1 MARVVNRVDTVS
13 GGIEAV
19 AIKNLQTILRSR
31 GISAEALFSKY
42 DLDGNG
48 SLNLD
53 EFEAALSSIT
63 GQKAPGAI
71 VTAIFSVLDS
81 DGNGSIDL
89 QEILVL
95 VESGPSE
102 SYVSGNSLTVSGHPN
117 ELYNGTYTP
126 NGEMNGKPLFINQN
140 GARMYFYNAGSGGA
154 SSWSLDDREQSGN
167 QDYYRGGW
175 TRPPASGDLPLGTRR
190 WVGVGRINVE
200 MASSATADNAVERD
214 ASTETKSYSDSD
226 EKEQNYGNSEIEVI
240 EEDDPSQLMGDVSND
255 FTDIIGAL
263 EASEFSTVESLQTA
277 REAADSQ
284 AESKISKLPSI
295 FQNPARELWK
305 AKADSFQSIATS
317 RMLSSADVALG
328 ISAAAI
334 GSAAISSI
342 ESEDTQ
348 IGESEEVEAP
358 AETKSMPD
366 PVEQSQTTPPED
378 PQVSKPES
386 ENDTIRSIIESFSSA
401 RMLSEQNSL
410 KEKFSGTQVNILV
423 KISSVER
430 SFGIGIDD
438 RYRGGSTIIASL
450 LVPSGGASSNSV
462 EIRLPSDSD
471 VSSFKTG
478 YELEI
483 PCMVDGWNSIR
494 NRVILN
500 AQ

>member
-1 MARVVNRVDTVS
+1 L
-13 GGIEAV
+13 E
-19 AIKNLQTILRSR
+19 
-31 GISAEALFSKY
+31 
-42 DLDGNG
+42 
-48 SLNLD
+48 
-53 EFEAALSSIT
+53 
-63 GQKAPGAI
+63 
-71 VTAIFSVLDS
+71 
-81 DGNGSIDL
+81 
-89 QEILVL
+89 LV
-95 VESGPSE
+95 
-102 SYVSGNSLTVSGHPN
+102 
-117 ELYNGTYTP
+117 
-126 NGEMNGKPLFINQN
+126 
-140 GARMYFYNAGSGGA
+140 
-154 SSWSLDDREQSGN
+154 
-167 QDYYRGGW
+167 
-175 TRPPASGDLPLGTRR
+175 
-190 WVGVGRINVE
+190 
-200 MASSATADNAVERD
+200 
-214 ASTETKSYSDSD
+214 
-226 EKEQNYGNSEIEVI
+226 
-240 EEDDPSQLMGDVSND
+240 
-255 FTDIIGAL
+255 
-263 EASEFSTVESLQTA
+263 EASEFSTVESLQIA

-366 PVEQSQTTPPED
+366 PVEQSQTTPSED

-471 VSSFKTG
+471 VSSFTTG

-494 NRVILN
+494 NTLILN